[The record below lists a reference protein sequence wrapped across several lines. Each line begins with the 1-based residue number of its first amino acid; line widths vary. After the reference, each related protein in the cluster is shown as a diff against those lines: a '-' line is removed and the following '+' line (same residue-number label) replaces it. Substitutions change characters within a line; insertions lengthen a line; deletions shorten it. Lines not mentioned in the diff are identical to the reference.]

1 MAILEIKNGT
11 MRFGGLVAVDGLD
24 LEINEGDR
32 VGIIGPSGCGKSTL
46 LRCLNLLEVP
56 DSGEIIFNDNKLD
69 LEDDLVEVR
78 KNIGMVFQSFN
89 LFNNMSVLENIILA
103 PCLNKIMTRDVAI
116 KKADKLLKEVDL
128 YSIRDM
134 YPSKISGGQKQ
145 RVAIIRAL
153 LMNPKIMLFDEPTS
167 ALDPEMIGEVTDMIG
182 RVADLGMTMVIVSH
196 EMNFIKNFC
205 NKVVFIDKGVVVE
218 EGSSDDIFNNP
229 KDKRLQEFISKTLIE
244 K

>member
-1 MAILEIKNGT
+1 MLSIKNLRKSFDEREVLKGIN
-11 MRFGGLVAVDGLD
+11 

-229 KDKRLQEFISKTLIE
+229 KDRRLQEFISKTLIE

>member
-1 MAILEIKNGT
+1 MLSIKNLKKSFDKREVLKGIN
-11 MRFGGLVAVDGLD
+11 

-128 YSIRDM
+128 YGIRDM

-218 EGSSDDIFNNP
+218 EGSSDRIFNNP
-229 KDKRLQEFISKTLIE
+229 KDKRLQEFISKTLI
-244 K
+244 KK

>member
-1 MAILEIKNGT
+1 MLSIKNLKKSFDKREVLKGIN
-11 MRFGGLVAVDGLD
+11 
-24 LEINEGDR
+24 LEINEGDK

-128 YSIRDM
+128 YGIRDM

-167 ALDPEMIGEVTDMIG
+167 ALDPEMIGEVTDMMG

-218 EGSSDDIFNNP
+218 EGSSDHIFNNP
-229 KDKRLQEFISKTLIE
+229 KDKRLQEFISKTLIQ

>member
-1 MAILEIKNGT
+1 MLSIKNLKKSFDEREVLKGIN
-11 MRFGGLVAVDGLD
+11 

>member
-1 MAILEIKNGT
+1 MLSIKNLKKSFDEREVLKGIN
-11 MRFGGLVAVDGLD
+11 

-218 EGSSDDIFNNP
+218 EGSSDRIFNNP
-229 KDKRLQEFISKTLIE
+229 KDKRLQEFISKTLI
-244 K
+244 KK

>member
-1 MAILEIKNGT
+1 MLSIKNLRKSFDEREVLKGIN
-11 MRFGGLVAVDGLD
+11 

-167 ALDPEMIGEVTDMIG
+167 ALDPEMIGEVPDMIG

>member
-1 MAILEIKNGT
+1 MLSIKNLKKSFDEREVLKGIN
-11 MRFGGLVAVDGLD
+11 

-89 LFNNMSVLENIILA
+89 LFNNMSVLPNIILA

-167 ALDPEMIGEVTDMIG
+167 ALDPEMIGEVTDMMG

-218 EGSSDDIFNNP
+218 EGSSDHIFNNP
-229 KDKRLQEFISKTLIE
+229 KDKRLQEFISKTLI
-244 K
+244 KK

>member
-1 MAILEIKNGT
+1 MLSIKNLKKSFDKREVLKGIN
-11 MRFGGLVAVDGLD
+11 LD
-24 LEINEGDR
+24 TILLN
-32 VGIIGPSGCGKSTL
+32 GCGKSTL

-56 DSGEIIFNDNKLD
+56 DSGEIIFNDNKLN

-128 YSIRDM
+128 YGIRDM

-218 EGSSDDIFNNP
+218 EGSSDRIFNNP

>member
-1 MAILEIKNGT
+1 MLSIKNLKKSFDKREVLKGIN
-11 MRFGGLVAVDGLD
+11 
-24 LEINEGDR
+24 LEINQGDR

-128 YSIRDM
+128 YSIRNM

-229 KDKRLQEFISKTLIE
+229 KDKRLQEFISKTLI
-244 K
+244 KK

>member
-1 MAILEIKNGT
+1 MLSIKNLKKSFDKREVLKGIN
-11 MRFGGLVAVDGLD
+11 

-46 LRCLNLLEVP
+46 LRCLNLLEAP

-128 YSIRDM
+128 YSIRNM

>member
-1 MAILEIKNGT
+1 MLSIKNLKKSFDKREVLKGIN
-11 MRFGGLVAVDGLD
+11 
-24 LEINEGDR
+24 LEINEGDK

-128 YSIRDM
+128 YGIRDM

-229 KDKRLQEFISKTLIE
+229 KDRRLQEFISKTLIE

>member
-1 MAILEIKNGT
+1 MLSIKNLKKSFDKREVLKGIN
-11 MRFGGLVAVDGLD
+11 
-24 LEINEGDR
+24 LEINEGDK

-229 KDKRLQEFISKTLIE
+229 KDRRLQEFISKTLIE

>member
-1 MAILEIKNGT
+1 MLSIKNLKKSFDKREVLKGIN
-11 MRFGGLVAVDGLD
+11 

-167 ALDPEMIGEVTDMIG
+167 ALDTEMIGEVTDMIG

>member
-1 MAILEIKNGT
+1 MLSIKNLRKSFDEREVLKGIN
-11 MRFGGLVAVDGLD
+11 

-128 YSIRDM
+128 YGIRDM

-229 KDKRLQEFISKTLIE
+229 KDRRLQEFISKTLIE

>member
-1 MAILEIKNGT
+1 MLSIKNLKKSFDKREVLKGIN
-11 MRFGGLVAVDGLD
+11 
-24 LEINEGDR
+24 LEINEGDK

-128 YSIRDM
+128 YGIRDM

-218 EGSSDDIFNNP
+218 EGSSDRIFNNP
-229 KDKRLQEFISKTLIE
+229 KDKRLQEFISKTLS
-244 K
+244 KK

>member
-1 MAILEIKNGT
+1 MLSIKNLKKSFDEREVLKGIN
-11 MRFGGLVAVDGLD
+11 

-56 DSGEIIFNDNKLD
+56 DSGEIIFNNNKLD

-116 KKADKLLKEVDL
+116 KKADKEVDL
-128 YSIRDM
+128 YGIRDM

-167 ALDPEMIGEVTDMIG
+167 ALDPEMIGEVTDMMG

>member
-1 MAILEIKNGT
+1 MLSIKNLKKSFDKREVLKGIN
-11 MRFGGLVAVDGLD
+11 

-218 EGSSDDIFNNP
+218 EGSSDHIFNNP
-229 KDKRLQEFISKTLIE
+229 KDRRLQEFISKTLI
-244 K
+244 KK

>member
-1 MAILEIKNGT
+1 MLSIKNLKKSFDEREVLKGIN
-11 MRFGGLVAVDGLD
+11 

-128 YSIRDM
+128 YSIRNM

-218 EGSSDDIFNNP
+218 EGSSDRIFNNP

>member
-1 MAILEIKNGT
+1 MLSIKNLKKSFDKREVLKGIN
-11 MRFGGLVAVDGLD
+11 

-56 DSGEIIFNDNKLD
+56 DSGEIIFNNNKLD

-218 EGSSDDIFNNP
+218 EGSSDRIFNNP
-229 KDKRLQEFISKTLIE
+229 KDRRLQEFISKTLIE